1 MGAHRARQ
9 PSTVGKVA
17 GRGAF
22 TAAAA
27 LALTGGTASFAF
39 ADEPNFD
46 ATAHTTQTAVTDLAG
61 DLEALPETEAP
72 DSARDLEG
80 LVGDHA
86 ASVEDKVTTIGER
99 GAGDLEHTLNGA
111 GVPVD
116 SSITDG
122 EEALS
127 GAAGELSQQVHHATG
142 SGAAALDEQAESFLS
157 FA

>member
-9 PSTVGKVA
+9 TTTIGKVA

-39 ADEPNFD
+39 ADEPNFE

-61 DLEALPETEAP
+61 DLEALPETEVP
-72 DSARDLEG
+72 DSARDVEG
-80 LVGDHA
+80 LVGGHA
-86 ASVEDKVTTIGER
+86 ASVEHKVTSISGD
-99 GAGDLEHTLNGA
+99 GAADLEHALNGA
-111 GVPVD
+111 GLPVG

-122 EEALS
+122 EEALT
-127 GAAGELSQQVHHATG
+127 GAAGEVSQQVHHATG
-142 SGAAALDEQAESFLS
+142 SGAAALDEQAESILS
-157 FA
+157 FS